1 MSGYI
6 TEIHCCVSYIIEIH
20 LCVEVKAFHQLVN
33 LPLEAVNCCGM
44 NVSRNVGIVLNPTF
58 YVPTEFNNFRELIES
73 FLVAL
78 VNFAN
83 RFNGVLYLK
92 AFHQLVN
99 LALSLSVAVCIPRW
113 VLIRLM
119 VHQIDTPSR
128 GLARQRT
135 RPILQTFYSTAHG
148 LTYDYE

>member
-20 LCVEVKAFHQLVN
+20 LCVEVKAFHQLV
-33 LPLEAVNCCGM
+33 
-44 NVSRNVGIVLNPTF
+44 
-58 YVPTEFNNFRELIES
+58 
-73 FLVAL
+73 
-78 VNFAN
+78 
-83 RFNGVLYLK
+83 K
-92 AFHQLVN
+92 

-135 RPILQTFYSTAHG
+135 RPILQTFYSTAHQNSYCVFVG
-148 LTYDYE
+148 FARYTSHCSKFITSFRTLWKFCHRVVILLCLSALREMSICRD